1 MSSAN
6 CLSSEIIHYSTYCFS
21 FDVDE
26 TGSYNHTRLLTYN
39 QELFFFFFTL
49 FLYGTRYREKNTNFC
64 KFLAQKFNKLAD
76 DTFLL
81 GSENQGNMLSDGME
95 TFRDF

>member
-1 MSSAN
+1 MSMRR
-6 CLSSEIIHYSTYCFS
+6 
-21 FDVDE
+21 D
-26 TGSYNHTRLLTYN
+26 LTTTQDSWITTKN
-39 QELFFFFFTL
+39 FFFFFFSTL
-49 FLYGTRYREKNTNFC
+49 FPYGTRYREKNTNFC

>member
-1 MSSAN
+1 MSMRR
-6 CLSSEIIHYSTYCFS
+6 
-21 FDVDE
+21 D
-26 TGSYNHTRLLTYN
+26 LTTTQDSWITTKN
-39 QELFFFFFTL
+39 FFFLFFFTL
-49 FLYGTRYREKNTNFC
+49 FPYGTRYREKNTNFC

>member
-1 MSSAN
+1 MSMRR
-6 CLSSEIIHYSTYCFS
+6 
-21 FDVDE
+21 D
-26 TGSYNHTRLLTYN
+26 LTTTQDSWLKTKN
-39 QELFFFFFTL
+39 FFFFSTL
-49 FLYGTRYREKNTNFC
+49 FPYGTRYREKNTNFC

>member
-1 MSSAN
+1 MSMRR
-6 CLSSEIIHYSTYCFS
+6 
-21 FDVDE
+21 D
-26 TGSYNHTRLLTYN
+26 LTTTQDSWLTTKN
-39 QELFFFFFTL
+39 FFFFFML